1 MFSYAQ
7 RMERGF
13 VLDSDGLVCKR
24 VGNEDKI
31 VVPND
36 RQLRHMIIEE
46 FHSTPLGGHL
56 GAYRVIGKICQSF
69 WWKTMRS
76 DVRDFIKGC

>member
-1 MFSYAQ
+1 MLS
-7 RMERGF
+7 
-13 VLDSDGLVCKR
+13 SDGLVCKR
-24 VGNEDKI
+24 VGNEDRI

-36 RQLRHMIIEE
+36 LQLRQDIIAE

-56 GAYRVIGKICQSF
+56 GAYRVTGKICQSF
-69 WWKTMRS
+69 WWKSMRS

>member
-1 MFSYAQ
+1 
-7 RMERGF
+7 
-13 VLDSDGLVCKR
+13 
-24 VGNEDKI
+24 
-31 VVPND
+31 
-36 RQLRHMIIEE
+36 MIIEE

-69 WWKTMRS
+69 WWKSMRS